1 MALKRFYR
9 QVAVESGDA
18 GHGVTLDGRPVR
30 TPAKAPLLLPT
41 RALAEAIAA
50 EWDAQQDEIEPRTMP
65 MMQLASTAIDRVTP
79 RRDAVI
85 TEIASYAET
94 DLLCYRADGPI
105 GLVTRQAT
113 QWQPVLDWAA
123 GTYDA
128 PLSVTEGVM
137 PVPQSPAA
145 VAALRA
151 AVADCDA
158 FELAAVYMLTVASG
172 SLVLALAVRDS
183 ADGPPTPPAT
193 RASSTRNGRLPNGG
207 GTRWRKAG
215 ATARGPRSCRRRVF
229 WLSCRGEARRAMRGC
244 GRRRRGDGRHHQ

>member
-9 QVAVESGDA
+9 EVAVESGEA
-18 GHGVTLDGRPVR
+18 GHSVTLDGRSVR

-41 RALAEAIAA
+41 RALAEAIAD

-65 MMQLASTAIDRVTP
+65 MMQLASTAIDRVMP

-94 DLLCYRADGPI
+94 DLLCYRADGPV

-113 QWQPVLDWAA
+113 QWQPMLDWAA
-123 GTYDA
+123 DAFDA

-137 PVPQSPAA
+137 PMPQPPAA

-158 FELAAVYMLTVASG
+158 FALAAVYTLTVVSG
-172 SLVLALAVRDS
+172 SLVLALAVRDGEMDANLACDVSHIDEEWQASEWGRDPVAENRRERARAEILS
-183 ADGPPTPPAT
+183 A
-193 RASSTRNGRLPNGG
+193 
-207 GTRWRKAG
+207 AG
-215 ATARGPRSCRRRVF
+215 FLALLQG
-229 WLSCRGEARRAMRGC
+229 
-244 GRRRRGDGRHHQ
+244 

>member
-50 EWDAQQDEIEPRTMP
+50 EWDAQQDEIEPRSMP

-183 ADGPPTPPAT
+183 EMDPDAACDASQLDEEWQASEWGRDPVAESRRD
-193 RASSTRNGRLPNGG
+193 RARAEILSA
-207 GTRWRKAG
+207 AG
-215 ATARGPRSCRRRVF
+215 FLALLQG
-229 WLSCRGEARRAMRGC
+229 
-244 GRRRRGDGRHHQ
+244 